1 MPLTLPWTK
10 RPLQEAKGTT
20 SGVAT
25 PWSTPPV
32 DEAAGA
38 LSDAPAGITTPSGKG
53 ATATGATWGSINTPW
68 SKSPMGD
75 LGASA
80 GTMWSDLAAGKGK
93 LASTSAG
100 QSAQGAGGA
109 NATGFTLG
117 DGDLSSTRAGLGATG
132 APPEK
137 GVGGFLDPA
146 ATLLLAQQGAPG
158 KAYRDDIV
166 KKKATS
172 DIVEGDNGVGA
183 GFGDVGAGV
192 GNAPG
197 SAGDTLY
204 DQADSFWG
212 DISGQFPEQLAD
224 TERIAGRKEALAAR
238 RASEMGSSM
247 GSGLSGGLAGGLAQ
261 AQLTGQQAI
270 YDEQRQVKQ
279 RQIELQVT
287 RLDQMIQ
294 EARDAKE
301 FERAQQLQ
309 AQRDE
314 MITNLAYAGALS
326 SGPSGA

>member
-10 RPLQEAKGTT
+10 KPAQEAKGTT

-38 LSDAPAGITTPSGKG
+38 SSDAPAGIT
-53 ATATGATWGSINTPW
+53 TPW

-80 GTMWSDLAAGKGK
+80 GTMWSDLAAGKGII
-93 LASTSAG
+93 ADTSLLQNINESPSQGNNWDMSNPAYADEVANRPERQALPEGG
-100 QSAQGAGGA
+100 QSLFDEILKKKMTDALAGGA
-109 NATGFTLG
+109 
-117 DGDLSSTRAGLGATG
+117 D
-132 APPEK
+132 
-137 GVGGFLDPA
+137 
-146 ATLLLAQQGAPG
+146 PG

-166 KKKATS
+166 
-172 DIVEGDNGVGA
+172 VEDNYGVGA
-183 GFGDVGAGV
+183 GFGDVGADV
-192 GNAPG
+192 GDAPG
-197 SAGDTLY
+197 SDGDTLY

-261 AQLTGQQAI
+261 AQLTGQQAM

-279 RQIELQVT
+279 RQMELQVT

-301 FERAQQLQ
+301 FERAQMLQLQ
-309 AQRDE
+309 RDT
-314 MITNLAYAGALS
+314 MMKDLAYAGALGE
-326 SGPSGA
+326 GPSGA